1 MVPIATAYDS
11 PAANL
16 HLLPPLPA
24 LGRAFTAAIEA
35 QGDPDLK
42 GIVMKTSLIII
53 AAALAVVAGVSAASA
68 ASRPTLAPAA
78 KAGCEFA
85 TLPRATPAGQQSLYG
100 HISSLRRKGDH
111 YLLRF
116 DPAWLLSGLTA
127 SRASL
132 ADTGS
137 ADVPNDTYTRDET
150 HKVLTF
156 LVRAHAQV
164 TVLTHA
170 TCSTRTTVAKFARSA
185 TPSRRFWIQVRSD
198 TVRSIDEQ
206 YHP

>member
-1 MVPIATAYDS
+1 
-11 PAANL
+11 
-16 HLLPPLPA
+16 
-24 LGRAFTAAIEA
+24 
-35 QGDPDLK
+35 
-42 GIVMKTSLIII
+42 MKTSLIIL

-68 ASRPTLAPAA
+68 TSRPTLTPTA
-78 KAGCEFA
+78 KRGCTFA
-85 TLPRATPAGQQSLYG
+85 TLPRATPAGQQSLHG
-100 HISSLRRKGDH
+100 HISSLTRKGDH

-116 DPAWLLSGLTA
+116 DPALLLSGLTA

-132 ADTGS
+132 EDTGS

-150 HKVLTF
+150 HKLLT
-156 LVRAHAQV
+156 LVVRANAQV

-170 TCSTRTTVAKFARSA
+170 TCSTRTTVAKLAKST
-185 TPSRRFWIQVRSD
+185 TPRRRFWIQVRID

>member
-1 MVPIATAYDS
+1 
-11 PAANL
+11 
-16 HLLPPLPA
+16 
-24 LGRAFTAAIEA
+24 
-35 QGDPDLK
+35 
-42 GIVMKTSLIII
+42 MKTSLIVIS
-53 AAALAVVAGVSAASA
+53 AALAVVAGVSAASVT
-68 ASRPTLAPAA
+68 SRPALGSRA
-78 KAGCEFA
+78 KAGCESA

-100 HISSLRRKGDH
+100 HINSLRRKGDH

-127 SRASL
+127 SRAAL

-137 ADVPNDTYTRDET
+137 ADVPNDTYTRDDT
-150 HKVLTF
+150 HKTLTF

-170 TCSTRTTVAKFARSA
+170 TCSTRTTVAKLTRSA
-185 TPSRRFWIQVRSD
+185 TPSRRFWIQVRND